1 MSGYDVTNTLVRS
14 HVYSQFRRWKLSY
27 PTPDIFK
34 HLANLLGY
42 ESIGEL
48 QINQNE
54 HDEYLMGLLA
64 GPHGFVIY
72 QMLLRK
78 RNMKMPPTDKAGG
91 SEVDLV

>member
-1 MSGYDVTNTLVRS
+1 MSGYYVGTYLR
-14 HVYSQFRRWKLSY
+14 HAVYERFREWKINFSS
-27 PTPDIFK
+27 PDSFK
-34 HLANLLGY
+34 HLANLVGY
-42 ESIGEL
+42 ESIGDL

-54 HDEYLMGLLA
+54 HDEYLMRLLA

-78 RNMKMPPTDKAGG
+78 RNMKMPPTDKVGG

>member
-1 MSGYDVTNTLVRS
+1 MNEVNTLLRS
-14 HVYSQFRRWKLSY
+14 KVYSQFRRWKIGY

-42 ESIGEL
+42 ESIEEL
-48 QINQNE
+48 QINQND
-54 HDEYLMGLLA
+54 HDEYLMRLLA

-78 RNMKMPPTDKAGG
+78 RNMKMASTDKVEAT
-91 SEVDLV
+91 EVDLA